1 MQEVAKIHR
10 RNNSRDRLIEQEL
23 NEDDKLLLSV
33 IPEET
38 GLKINNS
45 NLEQMID
52 TIVNPEEDQDRIQVL
67 VVDDN
72 FYNIFAV
79 TAMLQQYEIEADT
92 ATDGFE
98 AIEKVKKLWREQQKT
113 YDLIMM
119 DYSMPLCSGIEATKE
134 IRKYHTENS

>member
-45 NLEQMID
+45 NLE
-52 TIVNPEEDQDRIQVL
+52 
-67 VVDDN
+67 
-72 FYNIFAV
+72 
-79 TAMLQQYEIEADT
+79 
-92 ATDGFE
+92 
-98 AIEKVKKLWREQQKT
+98 
-113 YDLIMM
+113 
-119 DYSMPLCSGIEATKE
+119 
-134 IRKYHTENS
+134 